1 MNPLAV
7 LPELAVLG
15 LLALGLP
22 AAGGLV
28 GLEGVDLAVLELEV
42 GPGDAGALHDAGGA
56 LVPDGAEEVEAD
68 GAQAELVAE
77 ALEAEPVARAVQLA
91 QLRDVEGRAVARL
104 LEQEYRQPVV
114 RRTLLGEGRQPGH
127 GELGFLVDAA
137 ERERG
142 LGGGDGHVDGEVV
155 AAAVERIGFE
165 IGHIGIHDDDGDKA
179 LAWVEALDAQT
190 RGHLGDAGIENLAG
204 LDLDA
209 AEVQLYVHDRVELGQ
224 HIGDN
229 V

>member
-1 MNPLAV
+1 MDKVLILDLLATFFVHNIQHRIRSAPPSGYQHIDKQAGRTYFAPLFPLPHPPFSLLPATTEAEAVDPLAV

-42 GPGDAGALHDAGGA
+42 GAGDAGALHDAGGA

-77 ALEAEPVARAVQLA
+77 ALEAEAVARAVQLT

-114 RRTLLGEGRQPGH
+114 GGALLREGG
-127 GELGFLVDAA
+127 
-137 ERERG
+137 
-142 LGGGDGHVDGEVV
+142 
-155 AAAVERIGFE
+155 
-165 IGHIGIHDDDGDKA
+165 
-179 LAWVEALDAQT
+179 
-190 RGHLGDAGIENLAG
+190 
-204 LDLDA
+204 
-209 AEVQLYVHDRVELGQ
+209 
-224 HIGDN
+224 
-229 V
+229 